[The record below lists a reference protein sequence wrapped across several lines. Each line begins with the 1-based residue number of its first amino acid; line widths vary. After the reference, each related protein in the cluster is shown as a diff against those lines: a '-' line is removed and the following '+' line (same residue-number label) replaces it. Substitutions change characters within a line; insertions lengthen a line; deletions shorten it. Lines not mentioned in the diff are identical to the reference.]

1 MAETPS
7 RVGQA
12 ISHYRII
19 EKLGGGGMGVVYKA
33 EDTRLHRFV
42 ALKFLPDDV
51 ARDQQ
56 ALERFR
62 REAQAPS
69 ALNHPNIGTIH
80 DIDEDSGVPF
90 IAMELLKGSTLKH
103 RINGQPM
110 PLDVLLEIAIHVAD
124 ALDAAHTEG
133 IIHRDIKPANIF
145 VTERGQAKVLDF
157 GLAKLLSKNLGETV
171 TAGSGPNDT
180 EPNLTSPGTALG
192 TVAYMSPEQVRGE
205 NLDARSD
212 LFSFGLVLYEMATGR
227 QAFTGNTSGVIFSAI
242 LEREPLP
249 PSRVVPD
256 LPAELERVITK
267 ALEKDA
273 KLRYQHAADLRSDL
287 QRLNRDTVSGR
298 AGSGRVVAAA
308 TSASATEISSAATL
322 QSGSSAVSSVARQHK
337 GKLIAGAVVV
347 ALLIA
352 GTGYGVYSLIR
363 SRFAAVPFQNF
374 TITKIT
380 DNGKSVAAA
389 ISPDGKYI
397 VSAVADAGKESL
409 WLRHVE
415 TNSDTQ
421 VIPPEITQ
429 YSKLAFSPDGSYL
442 YFRRA
447 VQLGASAAYDF
458 YRAPILGGTPKIV
471 AHDVDTNIT
480 FTPDGKHIAYLRG
493 NDPEM
498 GKWQLLTANPDGSD
512 EKKIAGGPSGDIPH
526 FLHWMPGGKQ
536 VLGSLN
542 QTTDGLAGL
551 RVFDTASS
559 EWKTVARYNDLALI
573 DSIPAAEAAGVFVN
587 LARLDS
593 PDLRRQLAF
602 ISLPSAKIRPITN
615 DMNNYDGLSVSADN
629 KTIASVVYND
639 IQSLFL
645 LASAGSAD
653 NSPSPTLIQE
663 KGYGTFGWS
672 ATGEILLQEW
682 KQLVQISPDGT
693 NRVVLMNQLAVQPKA
708 CGIEPAGTQ
717 KSRSIIFVSFT
728 HSPSGAVVEGV
739 WRADADGANAK
750 ELTSGGRDLGP
761 VCSPDGKLVYYVE
774 GRTSRINRVS
784 IDGGKPEA
792 VLGAEIPGA
801 LPAAPSLT
809 VSRDGK
815 TLAFLVSIQSGSGSL
830 AEHNKT
836 KLVLLALD
844 AGPQPS
850 KRILDPNPLVS
861 NFPAISPDGKSVVY
875 AVRENGIENMW
886 QQPVDGAGRGGGH
899 RITNFSA
906 DAIADYAYSPD
917 GKTLGVLRSHT
928 DSDVV
933 LLRDTGPS
941 PQ

>member
-1 MAETPS
+1 MADS
-7 RVGQA
+7 SSLVGQTV
-12 ISHYRII
+12 SHYRII
-19 EKLGGGGMGVVYKA
+19 EKLGGGGMGVVYRA
-33 EDTRLHRFV
+33 EDTKLKRQV
-42 ALKFLPDDV
+42 ALKFLPQDSLADKSS
-51 ARDQQ
+51 
-56 ALERFR
+56 LERFE
-62 REAQAPS
+62 REAQAAS
-69 ALNHPNIGTIH
+69 ALNHPGICTIY

-90 IAMELLKGSTLKH
+90 IAMELLKGATLKH
-103 RINGQPM
+103 RISGQPLS
-110 PLDVLLEIAIHVAD
+110 LDVLLEIGIDVAD

-133 IIHRDIKPANIF
+133 IIHRDVKPANIF

-157 GLAKLLSKNLGETV
+157 GLAKLVSKNLGETV
-171 TAGSGPNDT
+171 TAGTVPNDT
-180 EPNLTSPGTALG
+180 DPNSTSPGSALG

-212 LFSFGLVLYEMATGR
+212 LFSFGMVLYEMATGR
-227 QAFTGNTSGVIFSAI
+227 QAFTGNTSGVIFAAI

-249 PSRVVPD
+249 PTRVVPD
-256 LPAELERVITK
+256 LSVDLERMITK
-267 ALEKDA
+267 ALEKDP

-287 QRLNRDTVSGR
+287 QRLKRDTDSGR

-308 TSASATEISSAATL
+308 TSASATEISSAASP
-322 QSGSSAVSSVARQHK
+322 QSHSSAVSSVAREHK

-363 SRFAAVPFQNF
+363 SRLAAVPFQNF

-397 VSAVADAGKESL
+397 LSAVADAGKESL

-415 TNSDTQ
+415 TNSDAQ

-458 YRAPILGGTPKIV
+458 YRAPVLGGTPKIV
-471 AHDVDTNIT
+471 ARDVDSNIT
-480 FTPDGKHIAYLRG
+480 FTPDGKHIAYARG

-512 EKKIAGGPSGDIPH
+512 EKKIAGGPSGDTPS

-536 VLGSLN
+536 VLGPLN
-542 QTTDGLAGL
+542 QTTDALAGL

-559 EWKTVARYNDLALI
+559 EWKTVARYNDLVLI

-587 LARLDS
+587 LARFDS
-593 PDLRRQLAF
+593 PDPRRQLAF
-602 ISLPSAKIRPITN
+602 ISLPSAQIRSITN
-615 DMNNYDGLSVSADN
+615 DTNSYDGLSISADN
-629 KTIASVVYND
+629 KTIASIVYSD

-645 LASAGSAD
+645 LPSAGSAG
-653 NSPSPTLIQE
+653 NSPSPTLVQG
-663 KGYGTFGWS
+663 KGYATFGWS

-682 KQLVQISPDGT
+682 KQLVQISPDGS
-693 NRVVLMNQLAVQPKA
+693 NRVVLMNQFAVQPKA
-708 CGIEPAGTQ
+708 CGNEPAGTQ
-717 KSRSIIFVSFT
+717 ESRSIIFWSFT
-728 HSPSGAVVEGV
+728 YSPSGAVVEGI

-750 ELTSGGRDLGP
+750 ELTSGGTDYGP
-761 VCSPDGKLVYYVE
+761 VCSPDGKFVYYLEV
-774 GRTSRINRVS
+774 RTHRINRVS

-792 VLGAEIPGA
+792 VLGAEIPGT
-801 LPAAPSLT
+801 LLAAKSLT
-809 VSRDGK
+809 LSRDGK
-815 TLAFLVSIQSGSGSL
+815 TLAFLVSIQSGSGSV

-844 AGPQPS
+844 AGLQPS

-861 NFPAISPDGKSVVY
+861 NFPAISPDGNAVVY
-875 AVRENGIENMW
+875 AIRENGVDNMW
-886 QQPVDGAGRGGGH
+886 LQPIDGAGRGDGH
-899 RITNFSA
+899 RITNFSV

-917 GKTLGVLRSHT
+917 GKTLGVLRNHN
-928 DSDVV
+928 DSDIV

-941 PQ
+941 AQ